1 MAKNVERKIIIVNDQ
16 FYFTSIDEEFQIATL
31 HTGKISQPLDSAKLL
46 ALPLGRN
53 YNFPI
58 IPFSW
63 DVCKDNFYGIN
74 FLVHPLN
81 SKMEALKRL
90 PLSSLQP
97 WSDKITVKD
106 MILKSFNENRFTR
119 NEPYQYVTT
128 KSNTLDH
135 FFYDGIAMN
144 DSSYFMAISN
154 NYEISIW
161 NYNEKKWAHG
171 VDQKFQSENYFSL
184 FKFNKKLFL
193 VTAEGKFFSV
203 QDYSLVLL
211 EGKTLGDILANCII
225 IENRDNKTISVIKKD
240 QLDFGQPLDKQIAKK
255 AKKIF

>member
-1 MAKNVERKIIIVNDQ
+1 
-16 FYFTSIDEEFQIATL
+16 
-31 HTGKISQPLDSAKLL
+31 
-46 ALPLGRN
+46 
-53 YNFPI
+53 
-58 IPFSW
+58 
-63 DVCKDNFYGIN
+63 
-74 FLVHPLN
+74 
-81 SKMEALKRL
+81 
-90 PLSSLQP
+90 
-97 WSDKITVKD
+97 
-106 MILKSFNENRFTR
+106 
-119 NEPYQYVTT
+119 
-128 KSNTLDH
+128 
-135 FFYDGIAMN
+135 MN

-154 NYEISIW
+154 NHEISIW

-193 VTAEGKFFSV
+193 VTAEGKIFSV

-225 IENRDNKTISVIKKD
+225 IENRDNKTISVIKND